1 MESIL
6 NGPLSVY
13 NMDDVTV
20 TSNFYKILRDINSN
34 KYKTDF
40 NKESFRLLCISL
52 DECFIKRRQL
62 SQEIVGSFVR

>member
-34 KYKTDF
+34 QFKTHL
-40 NKESFRLLCISL
+40 NK
-52 DECFIKRRQL
+52 
-62 SQEIVGSFVR
+62 

>member
-34 KYKTDF
+34 QFKKHL
-40 NKESFRLLCISL
+40 NKESFRLLGISL

-62 SQEIVGSFVR
+62 SQ